1 MTIYEFGMG
10 EHKYSDDRKCLSC
23 SRSGWLCWQMLAG
36 DRHRTVFLGLIKR
49 CWTFL
54 DPRQWELLPFQK
66 TIWKQF
72 LSAVLLALLL
82 PSGLASDPTYETND
96 IILDM
101 SWVHASGWS
110 HYWHTDPDTPVLQA
124 LESKPT
130 VLSEKNA
137 QFCFF
142 FDDLTVIL
150 QVQSFL
156 MSAFLKLCGTQY
168 GT

>member
-1 MTIYEFGMG
+1 MPIYEFGMG

-23 SRSGWLCWQMLAG
+23 SQSGWLCWQMLAG
-36 DRHRTVFLGLIKR
+36 DRHRTVFLSLIKR

-72 LSAVLLALLL
+72 LLAVLLALLL
-82 PSGLASDPTYETND
+82 PSGLASDPTYETHD

-101 SWVHASGWS
+101 SWVHASSWS

-137 QFCFF
+137 QFFIVFF
-142 FDDLTVIL
+142 LLVI
-150 QVQSFL
+150 
-156 MSAFLKLCGTQY
+156 
-168 GT
+168 